1 MRLIDDWHIV
11 LRKAWSVR
19 LIALAAV
26 LLGVEVLLPV
36 FETSIPTGGF
46 AMLSGLITSAA
57 LVARVVA
64 QKDIK

>member
-1 MRLIDDWHIV
+1 MRLIPDWHVV

-19 LIALAAV
+19 LLALAAV
-26 LLGVEVLLPV
+26 LSGVEVLLPV
-36 FETSIPTGGF
+36 YETSIPTGVF

>member
-26 LLGVEVLLPV
+26 LSGVEVLLPV
-36 FETSIPTGGF
+36 YETSIPTGVF
-46 AMLSGLITSAA
+46 AMLSGVITSAA
-57 LVARVVA
+57 LVARIVA